1 MAVGFGYSFGIK
13 IEDFGGFVPVLAY
26 CPTAIPPCSGKTPC
40 INTCGCQKDQ
50 MLLPSGECQDIS
62 DEVLNQLKNNYK
74 LDLNGKWINS
84 SHELSLCFYQN

>member
-1 MAVGFGYSFGIK
+1 MAVSFGYSFGIK

-50 MLLPSGECQDIS
+50 MLLPSGECQDHMGLRTHNDS
-62 DEVLNQLKNNYK
+62 GNFEKSLGMSTVLVK
-74 LDLNGKWINS
+74 
-84 SHELSLCFYQN
+84 F